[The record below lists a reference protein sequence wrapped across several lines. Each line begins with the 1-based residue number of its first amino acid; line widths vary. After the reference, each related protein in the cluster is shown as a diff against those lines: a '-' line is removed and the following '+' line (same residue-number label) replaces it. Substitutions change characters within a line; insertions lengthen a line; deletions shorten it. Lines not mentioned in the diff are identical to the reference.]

1 MGTWA
6 AVTLGLAVAAAVQG
20 QASMPRLLPD
30 LEAFSGGAAQ
40 VGAIGQG
47 GLLKRHGSRMPL
59 SMLLAATQRGSC
71 WEHSPCCSHGMLN
84 PCAMTCRLP
93 LRLWQSFPSWP
104 PRIHAR

>member
-40 VGAIGQG
+40 VDGIGQG
-47 GLLKRHGSRMPL
+47 GSGGARAQEC
-59 SMLLAATQRGSC
+59 LAARRLY
-71 WEHSPCCSHGMLN
+71 SPCMALIGSTASA
-84 PCAMTCRLP
+84 AMTVY
-93 LRLWQSFPSWP
+93 
-104 PRIHAR
+104 